1 MTVSLGILAT
11 AQIPQK
17 NSTGHF
23 GDFPKE
29 IVRFAVNSNILMAGE
44 LLQYKVFNLTADFKK
59 STLSKIVYVSLRNEA
74 DSVVF
79 SHKLQIENGSAQA
92 DFFIPATVQTGV
104 YRLIGYTNFS
114 RNNPRDAYFE
124 EAVYILNTFIK
135 PSYNRKTEDTIS
147 VTYSAKQIED
157 FERASKPDEI
167 QIFSNKKIY
176 GPRDKVE
183 IKLESPEAFVGGD
196 YILSVRKL
204 SPVEN
209 MDAVAPKQL
218 PGGSEIFF
226 IPEIRGE
233 IISGTIRTQNGE
245 PLANKE
251 VSLTIPGNDFI
262 FKIARTNEN
271 GRFFFSV
278 AEKYDAEKGIVQ
290 IIEAGTK
297 SVPHSVV
304 MDSKDFKGG
313 LSIPKFLKLDPSL
326 KNWLQE
332 RSLQVQVENAYFDI
346 KKDSILR
353 HSANQP
359 FYENLGTVFLLDDYT
374 RFPTVRETFVEVIN
388 LASIRGSGE
397 NATFSV
403 NNAYDPNGFAKFND
417 IAPLVLMDGI
427 QIQDNQYLID
437 FNARDIESIR
447 VIAQPYRYGP
457 KIFSGIISVKTKSNN
472 FVPSQENYQFDF
484 ALAAPEKKKLPYRV
498 DYSKPDLLSRIPDYR
513 VQLLWKTD
521 VSLNLKNAVEF
532 YTSDVLG
539 TFEIVLMGY
548 SAEGAYVE
556 AKAYFQVE
564 KN

>member
-11 AQIPQK
+11 AQVPQK

-44 LLQYKVFNLTADFKK
+44 LLQYKAFNLTADFKK

-157 FERASKPDEI
+157 FERAPKPEEI
-167 QIFSNKKIY
+167 QIFSNKKVY

-196 YILSVRKL
+196 YALSVRKL
-204 SPVEN
+204 SPVET

-278 AEKYDAEKGIVQ
+278 AEKYEAEKGIVQ
-290 IIEAGTK
+290 IIEADAK
-297 SVPHSVV
+297 SPLSVV
-304 MDSKDFKGG
+304 MDSKDFNSGQ
-313 LSIPKFLKLDPSL
+313 STPKFLKLDPSL
-326 KNWLQE
+326 KNWVQE

-397 NATFSV
+397 NVKFSV
-403 NNAYDPNGFAKFND
+403 NNAYNPMGLAKFND

-427 QIQDNQYLID
+427 QIQNNEQLID

-447 VIAQPYRYGP
+447 VIAHPYRYGP
-457 KIFSGIISVKTKSNN
+457 KIFSGIISVKTKFGN
-472 FVPSQENYQFDF
+472 FVPLQENYQFDF
-484 ALAAPEKKKLPYRV
+484 ALAAPEKKKLPYKV
-498 DYSKPDLLSRIPDYR
+498 DYSSPGSLSRIPDYR

-521 VSLNLKNAVEF
+521 VSLHLKNVVEF

-539 TFEIVLMGY
+539 TFEIVLTGY
-548 SAEGAYVE
+548 SPEGTYVE